1 MAVTFK
7 SIDEM
12 VAYTKA
18 KQAKAMPETGNAQK
32 EIMKEEVVEQ
42 IVNAYSPSMYDRTGQ
57 ILESAQITGVTDS
70 SVETEYMDNGGHTD
84 LNGSHAFVIER
95 HEEGG
100 VWSHGSTKSNPI
112 HKPKTHL
119 VEGSMQKV
127 QEKIPQSYKQ
137 IMNALGVPVE

>member
-1 MAVTFK
+1 MEFK

-12 VAYTKA
+12 FAYVKD
-18 KQAKAMPETGNAQK
+18 QNNKAMPVVAKEQK
-32 EIMKEEVVEQ
+32 EIMKEEVIEQ
-42 IVNAYSPSMYDRTGQ
+42 VVNAYSPNMYDRTGQ

-70 SVETEYMDNGGHTD
+70 SVETEYLDNGGHTD